1 MYGPLNWT
9 PLSAWHSPLLNVN
22 PAGLPSLTLAVQMP
36 LMQHSHRSISPL
48 ADFLIQY
55 PSLGRK
61 VFFQLCICI
70 LLGMFETPWWLLVRH
85 PTRTGVP
92 GLWRQEEPS
101 NFQTTFLDCWMR
113 LNRNVVAGARLELTL
128 AFSTQTGLWGLRVA
142 STLSRDEK
150 DARRSLLSCSQIA
163 IKLGL
168 LYAPYWNQVSKTS
181 DESWIFNDF
190 K

>member
-36 LMQHSHRSISPL
+36 LMQHSHRSISPS

-61 VFFQLCICI
+61 VFFQLCIVSPQQLRDAFDPLE
-70 LLGMFETPWWLLVRH
+70 LLPVYALDAGRSHPPSPQGM
-85 PTRTGVP
+85 
-92 GLWRQEEPS
+92 
-101 NFQTTFLDCWMR
+101 DCSRR
-113 LNRNVVAGARLELTL
+113 LNGNR
-128 AFSTQTGLWGLRVA
+128 TQGIDLNDHCTSLWGSWVA
-142 STLSRDEK
+142 NYSTLQCE
-150 DARRSLLSCSQIA
+150 DARRSLLSCSPNCDKA
-163 IKLGL
+163 GL
-168 LYAPYWNQVSKTS
+168 LYAPYWNQFSKTL
-181 DESWIFNDF
+181 DKSWIFNDF